1 MPSGER
7 EGEGE
12 GDSAKERV
20 GEGGVR
26 IARRGFRSWEAMLME
41 IEIEIGEGEGERETE
56 TERQREK
63 EREEWGSQR
72 HCCRSLIFFEPIS
85 VFFSP
90 SHSCSITCPLIHS
103 LTTGAPTPPFSGE
116 KSPQNHHRFSRARVD
131 HRRKGSVGL
140 NQSGLRARVLR
151 LHTKASISPTLL
163 ISNMYQR
170 PDMLT
175 NPGVNPQ
182 GQALDPRKI
191 QDNFEDFYEDPF
203 EELIKYGLIESLNIC
218 DNLADH
224 MFFWYVTNMMV
235 DVRDAMVVLSAANT
249 HPE

>member
-103 LTTGAPTPPFSGE
+103 LTTESMSYSEILRWSRLRKNWKAHQRLHFPV
-116 KSPQNHHRFSRARVD
+116 KNHHRTTTASPVHVSTIVERVPS
-131 HRRKGSVGL
+131 GSIRVG
-140 NQSGLRARVLR
+140 
-151 LHTKASISPTLL
+151 
-163 ISNMYQR
+163 
-170 PDMLT
+170 
-175 NPGVNPQ
+175 
-182 GQALDPRKI
+182 
-191 QDNFEDFYEDPF
+191 
-203 EELIKYGLIESLNIC
+203 
-218 DNLADH
+218 
-224 MFFWYVTNMMV
+224 
-235 DVRDAMVVLSAANT
+235 
-249 HPE
+249 